1 MPGFDQTGPMGNG
14 PMTGGG
20 FGRCGAGVGR
30 GGVGRRGGGRGL
42 GYRRFQQGPPVDTA
56 PAVNPEPMPGSGQ
69 LNRLEAAL
77 ASIEA
82 RLARIE
88 GEGS

>member
-1 MPGFDQTGPMGNG
+1 MPGFDRTGPMGNG
-14 PMTGGG
+14 PITGGG
-20 FGRCGAGVGR
+20 FGRCGAGARRKGDGR
-30 GGVGRRGGGRGL
+30 GQR
-42 GYRRFQQGPPVDTA
+42 YRRFQQGPPIDGA
-56 PAVNPEPMPGSGQ
+56 PAVDPEPMSAAGQ

-88 GEGS
+88 GSDA